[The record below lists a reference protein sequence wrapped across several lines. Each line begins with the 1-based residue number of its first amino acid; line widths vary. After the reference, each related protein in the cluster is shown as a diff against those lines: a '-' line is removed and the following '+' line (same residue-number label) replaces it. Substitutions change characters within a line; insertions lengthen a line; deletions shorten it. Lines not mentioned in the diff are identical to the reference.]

1 MTTKAPS
8 ATTGRSLTR
17 GGAVLSS
24 ILSQRSRA
32 HSGTQLTKTAA
43 AEAPDPIDVDVGRRI
58 KLRRNA
64 AGVTQTDLAV
74 HLGISF
80 QQVQKYE
87 RGANRVSAS
96 ILVRTAAFLGAT
108 VAELVGEAPGAKET
122 DDRLTMLSVP
132 GALPLLEVFSRI
144 QPSLRGAVLQLVRV
158 MADEADLARRLEER
172 ESQRG

>member
-1 MTTKAPS
+1 VTTHGAADGP
-8 ATTGRSLTR
+8 ARNLTT

-24 ILSQRSRA
+24 VLSQRSRA
-32 HSGTQLTKTAA
+32 HSGTDLTKTAA
-43 AEAPDPIDVDVGRRI
+43 PEAPDPVDVDVGRRI
-58 KLRRNA
+58 KLRRTA

-96 ILVRTAAFLGAT
+96 ILVRTAAFLGTT
-108 VAELVGEAPGAKET
+108 VAELVGEAPGAKDTE
-122 DDRLTMLSVP
+122 DRLTILSTP
-132 GALPLLEVFSRI
+132 GAMALLEVFARI

-158 MADEADLARRLEER
+158 MADEADLSRR
-172 ESQRG
+172 SD

>member
-1 MTTKAPS
+1 
-8 ATTGRSLTR
+8 
-17 GGAVLSS
+17 
-24 ILSQRSRA
+24 
-32 HSGTQLTKTAA
+32 LTKTAA
-43 AEAPDPIDVDVGRRI
+43 PEAPDPIDVDVGRRI
-58 KLRRNA
+58 KLRRTA

-96 ILVRTAAFLGAT
+96 ILVRTAAFLGTT
-108 VAELVGEAPGAKET
+108 VAELVGEAPGAKEA

-132 GALPLLEVFSRI
+132 GALALLEVFARI

-158 MADEADLARRLEER
+158 MADEADLNRRPD
-172 ESQRG
+172 